1 MNHSTEPGHK
11 QIEPGSQPRP
21 EIPLNPTVQQMKG
34 GDKDELLQWIQ
45 RKRPNLLSGDNLEKF
60 IAAKIPGEAFLW
72 GAGDKKIFMDNGLL
86 AWVSEGLAIL
96 SHEVKEG
103 GEFIP
108 WTQLRHPTNSVKGN
122 LSNQTADTKRM
133 GKNIFNHTGYADSQL
148 TTS

>member
-21 EIPLNPTVQQMKG
+21 EIPLNPTVQQMKD
-34 GDKDELLQWIQ
+34 GDKDELLRWIQ
-45 RKRPNLLSGDNLEKF
+45 RKRPNLLSGDDPE
-60 IAAKIPGEAFLW
+60 
-72 GAGDKKIFMDNGLL
+72 LL
-86 AWVSEGLAIL
+86 AGVSEGLAIL
-96 SHEVKEG
+96 SREVKEG

-122 LSNQTADTKRM
+122 LSNQTADKKRM
-133 GKNIFNHTGYADSQL
+133 GKNIFNHIGYADSQL